1 MFEFLKASV
10 YALIIYPGIACILSL
25 VLTRLCIGLLPRA
38 GFVDMPDARRVH
50 RKPTPR
56 GGGIAIIAAFF
67 LTSVLYVE
75 RHASAQMGGFVAGFA
90 LPAFVIVVCGLL
102 DDRFSLASRTK
113 LVIQIL
119 AGVLVWVVGARL
131 KFILSVELPDY
142 LALPLTVLWVVTIV
156 NAFNL
161 IDGMDGVAAGLGF
174 LSAVCLGLW
183 GGLQNSSAGLV
194 AIAFI
199 LAGSCA
205 GFLRYNFSPASI
217 FMGDTGSMFLGLFF
231 AYAGLTCFGKPATLT
246 SLLIPVLAVGV
257 PLFDVALAF
266 WRRLVRKLLDPSSS
280 GIMTADMF
288 HLHHRILKQ
297 VSSQRKAAI
306 RIYLLACLLAGMG
319 FVVLL
324 FEQTIPAL
332 GYMALLLI
340 LLLVVRRIAGVE
352 LYDSA
357 RLLKEGISRPRK
369 LLLILLA
376 VPAVDLL
383 VLFVAD
389 LAARR
394 LLHIGFHEFWYD
406 FVCIAAPIPL
416 LFLISGSYR
425 VLWLR
430 AGYEE
435 FRQAAELTL
444 TGLIIGSC
452 LFAFF
457 CDKFDREQLP
467 AYLVLFSLLAAFG
480 IGFVRFVLVYLGM
493 RMMWQLRQTGVPG
506 VRNTRVLLY
515 GGGLNATLYL
525 NYVSGCATSENMSFI
540 GIVDDDPALAGMR
553 VFGLPVLGFSADLE
567 RILARYSIDK
577 IVLTVRRTSP
587 EREAH
592 VLSIAERAGVSLCR
606 FQAEELRIGDFRVE

>member
-56 GGGIAIIAAFF
+56 GGGIAIITAFF

-266 WRRLVRKLLDPSSS
+266 WRRLVRKLLDPNSS

-383 VLFVAD
+383 ILFVAD

-444 TGLIIGSC
+444 TGLIIG
-452 LFAFF
+452 
-457 CDKFDREQLP
+457 QLP
-467 AYLVLFSLLAAFG
+467 VRLF
-480 IGFVRFVLVYLGM
+480 
-493 RMMWQLRQTGVPG
+493 LRQIRPRAAAGVPG
-506 VRNTRVLLY
+506 AFFAAGRVRHRIRAVRARLSRHAHDVAAAADRRPRRAEYARFALRRRFECNLVPELCI
-515 GGGLNATLYL
+515 GLRHLGKHEFHRHRRRR
-525 NYVSGCATSENMSFI
+525 SGP
-540 GIVDDDPALAGMR
+540 GR
-553 VFGLPVLGFSADLE
+553 
-567 RILARYSIDK
+567 
-577 IVLTVRRTSP
+577 
-587 EREAH
+587 H
-592 VLSIAERAGVSLCR
+592 AGVRSACAR
-606 FQAEELRIGDFRVE
+606 FQCGSRTDSGALFNR

>member
-1 MFEFLKASV
+1 M
-10 YALIIYPGIACILSL
+10 
-25 VLTRLCIGLLPRA
+25 
-38 GFVDMPDARRVH
+38 MP
-50 RKPTPR
+50 
-56 GGGIAIIAAFF
+56 
-67 LTSVLYVE
+67 E
-75 RHASAQMGGFVAGFA
+75 
-90 LPAFVIVVCGLL
+90 
-102 DDRFSLASRTK
+102 
-113 LVIQIL
+113 
-119 AGVLVWVVGARL
+119 
-131 KFILSVELPDY
+131 
-142 LALPLTVLWVVTIV
+142 
-156 NAFNL
+156 
-161 IDGMDGVAAGLGF
+161 
-174 LSAVCLGLW
+174 
-183 GGLQNSSAGLV
+183 
-194 AIAFI
+194 
-199 LAGSCA
+199 
-205 GFLRYNFSPASI
+205 
-217 FMGDTGSMFLGLFF
+217 
-231 AYAGLTCFGKPATLT
+231 
-246 SLLIPVLAVGV
+246 
-257 PLFDVALAF
+257 
-266 WRRLVRKLLDPSSS
+266 LLDPSSS